1 MSFEGV
7 VSKNSR
13 VLALYFLHTCDLL
26 KGQIWRLERLT
37 YVDSLCEYHIL
48 VRFKTRQNL
57 IENGFTMRKLS
68 RFLCEWFSYSVIH
81 IQYNPI
87 MGSVGIMPRLFRTT
101 PLLHANIRVQ
111 SKLWKTA
118 PTGRFLW
125 TLHNGAFFLTI
136 LSFWLSLSHSFELS
150 PLSNKAMFSIYV
162 KGDLWI

>member
-1 MSFEGV
+1 M

-57 IENGFTMRKLS
+57 IANGFTMRKLS
-68 RFLCEWFSYSVIH
+68 RFSCEWFSYSVIH
-81 IQYNPI
+81 IQSNPI
-87 MGSVGIMPRLFRTT
+87 MGSVGIMPRLFWTT

-125 TLHNGAFFLTI
+125 
-136 LSFWLSLSHSFELS
+136 LSLSHSFELS
-150 PLSNKAMFSIYV
+150 LLSNKAMFSIYV